1 VLVVS
6 TSEGMLHRVLCHTT
20 NLGPA
25 VALDS
30 ILVVGTS
37 SLQEGLVGTS
47 STGDN
52 TDLSTDS
59 GRDSLLSTRWK
70 TETGGT
76 LFIIMGDDHGE
87 AARSTGEST
96 AIANL
101 GLNVAHNGTL
111 GNLLQRQHISNVQ
124 SGLLSAVDELSSVH
138 TLSGDHELGI
148 ALETV
153 GVQELDLGDGRTSS
167 WVMKNFLDDSADVA
181 TTLSIVDGTKLD
193 GSLARARVGLED
205 RGLTLSL
212 CLLYWSNRMMCDVD
226 TCCETTDSFHE
237 SIGGY
242 ALSIDHK
249 RFKNGVASWFGC
261 RQREEVE
268 QTNDK
273 APRHIGIKESF
284 WLLL

>member
-1 VLVVS
+1 LSKLLDSAKTSSTPGTDQTNLTTRRRFLANSRRTTNVLVVS

-226 TCCETTDSFHE
+226 T
-237 SIGGY
+237 
-242 ALSIDHK
+242 
-249 RFKNGVASWFGC
+249 W
-261 RQREEVE
+261 
-268 QTNDK
+268 
-273 APRHIGIKESF
+273 
-284 WLLL
+284 